1 MWISRAEYEN
11 LKANIKCLEARYT
24 EQLKITDRILDERK
38 DRSIEISV
46 LRRQIEEL
54 EAYKQKQIE
63 EIEVCKQEVEEY
75 KQKYADEVQKRL
87 ELVKLLENTP

>member
-46 LRRQIEEL
+46 LRRQIKEL
-54 EAYKQKQIE
+54 EAYN
-63 EIEVCKQEVEEY
+63 QEVEEY